1 MRGLRGS
8 LWRIG
13 AHLRHADQHRWGG
26 PRAVAQ
32 CLGALLVCIG
42 LAAMVVEADYT
53 ALRQERS
60 DAITPVI
67 AQSDADAQVLYRFG
81 GFASID
87 NRPVTVVVIA
97 PVSEDSPLPPGVEA
111 WPEPGE
117 AVVSPALAEDLVGD
131 RADLFG
137 PVAGTIGPEGLE
149 VPRERRVYMRP
160 TEEALDEAS
169 MTGVSGF
176 GGDNP
181 TGSFYGEGYLNA
193 SPQSVVQALLVGT
206 LVLPGMVALVV
217 GSGINGEERIRQS
230 RTLMAL
236 GLQRRHLAAIDAVE
250 GLSAVLVGTALG
262 ALLVGA
268 ACLVDVSV
276 PALDAA
282 FPAADTRHAGTW
294 LVIAVLAALLVSLGT
309 VVGARLAQRQL
320 VTMRA
325 HPHRM
330 GRLHLR
336 ALACAVA
343 AVITVWV
350 PLQSRDGYV
359 RLLSY
364 LIGVGVVALTIP
376 ALVSMVVTAIGSLTA
391 RMGLRIGSTGTLV
404 GGRQLERLAQ
414 RSTRLAIGVCFA
426 VLAAGQVQL
435 FSSAMGTEYYQA
447 IRQASVYGTTVLQA
461 SGSGVPESA
470 IHSLLDSLPEGA
482 DPAWITYSE
491 PSDPAAPVRA
501 TLHATCDTLTAID
514 LSCASGQTEVSAMT
528 SLVAQQLGGYS
539 LDGSIDIQP
548 LSSDTPTDVGDDTT
562 QMFIVSTTGA
572 DLDAESLQRSA
583 NRVAPGLQL
592 DTPQQVWVSGGSLSA
607 LRSSWTIALGSLG
620 LVGIFGA
627 LCASVVGDSAST
639 ARALAPVGALTGS
652 SGLPGGAATWRTAVP
667 LLVSGIIAI
676 IAYYLL
682 PTGLRIGSGVVEGA
696 TYFEP
701 SRVYVLVVVAVTVLG
716 TALASMSAR
725 HSARRTTRSWRP

>member
-13 AHLRHADQHRWGG
+13 AHVRHADQHRWGG

-206 LVLPGMVALVV
+206 LFLPGVVALVV

-250 GLSAVLVGTALG
+250 GLPAVLVGTALG

-268 ACLVDVSV
+268 TCLVDISI

-282 FPAADTRHAGTW
+282 FPAADTRHAGIW
-294 LVIAVLAALLVSLGT
+294 LPLCVLVALLVAMGT
-309 VVGARLAQRQL
+309 VVASRLSQRQL
-320 VTMRA
+320 GTRRT
-325 HPHRM
+325 HPRKVE
-330 GRLHLR
+330 RLHVR
-336 ALACAVA
+336 ALFCVA
-343 AVITVWV
+343 AIGTTIWATAHMTETY
-350 PLQSRDGYV
+350 PRTFA
-359 RLLSY
+359 Y
-364 LIGVGVVALTIP
+364 LAGVVVVALTIP
-376 ALVSMVVTAIGSLTA
+376 ALVSIVVSVLGSLA
-391 RMGLRIGSTGTLV
+391 
-404 GGRQLERLAQ
+404 
-414 RSTRLAIGVCFA
+414 TRLG
-426 VLAAGQVQL
+426 
-435 FSSAMGTEYYQA
+435 
-447 IRQASVYGTTVLQA
+447 
-461 SGSGVPESA
+461 
-470 IHSLLDSLPEGA
+470 
-482 DPAWITYSE
+482 
-491 PSDPAAPVRA
+491 
-501 TLHATCDTLTAID
+501 
-514 LSCASGQTEVSAMT
+514 
-528 SLVAQQLGGYS
+528 
-539 LDGSIDIQP
+539 
-548 LSSDTPTDVGDDTT
+548 
-562 QMFIVSTTGA
+562 
-572 DLDAESLQRSA
+572 
-583 NRVAPGLQL
+583 
-592 DTPQQVWVSGGSLSA
+592 
-607 LRSSWTIALGSLG
+607 LRSSSAGTLGMVDS
-620 LVGIFGA
+620 
-627 LCASVVGDSAST
+627 SSASH
-639 ARALAPVGALTGS
+639 
-652 SGLPGGAATWRTAVP
+652 SGRHEWP
-667 LLVSGIIAI
+667 LVCVSP
-676 IAYYLL
+676 Y
-682 PTGLRIGSGVVEGA
+682 
-696 TYFEP
+696 
-701 SRVYVLVVVAVTVLG
+701 
-716 TALASMSAR
+716 
-725 HSARRTTRSWRP
+725 W